1 MSRNRVIHDDVP
13 PAIGGAVASCRMR
26 HELLSVDRQA
36 VRSVVERTGFFSPAE
51 VDVAV
56 ELVDERLA
64 RGEASGYW
72 FVFAELAGRVA
83 GYACYGPIACTTSSY
98 DLYWVAVDPSAQ
110 RRGLGR
116 RLVDEVESLV
126 RAAGGTRVYAETS
139 SRAQYASTRAFY
151 EANGYGC
158 AARLEDFYAPGDDK
172 VVYLKVVADA
182 T

>member
-1 MSRNRVIHDDVP
+1 
-13 PAIGGAVASCRMR
+13 MR
-26 HELLSVDRQA
+26 HGLLPTDREA
-36 VRSVVERTGFFSPAE
+36 VRSIVERTGFFSPAE

-72 FVFAELAGRVA
+72 FTFAELAGRVV

-98 DLYWVAVDPSAQ
+98 DLYWVAVDPGVQ
-110 RRGLGR
+110 RQGLGR

-126 RAAGGTRVYAETS
+126 HQAGGTRVYAETS
-139 SRAQYASTRAFY
+139 SRAQYAKTRAFY
-151 EANGYGC
+151 EANGYCC

-172 VVYLKVVADA
+172 VVYLKVLSEPS
-182 T
+182 